1 MIEGNFWRQSDGL
14 SSRLEILNDYMYSL
28 EI

>member
-1 MIEGNFWRQSDGL
+1 MFGVNQSGL
-14 SSRLEILNDYMYSL
+14 SSRLEISNGYMYSL